1 MSNLSTRDIKEYFLK
16 YKEETKSHLEK
27 IYLNKKHLL
36 IKISI
41 FLLVGFLI
49 FLISFLTR
57 DAMLNATQTSWIL
70 IPNFLDIK
78 IIENTGI
85 SFGSLSQTS
94 PGVVY
99 FVQSLPIIIGFIAF
113 IFSSHYFL
121 DVGISML
128 FFAGMSNI
136 IDRSL
141 PDVYINKIMA
151 TENDAV
157 VDYFQ
162 FSFIKDSAIFNF
174 PDVFITI
181 SVGLICLHIIIA
193 WVKEY
198 KKESAKEKNKL
209 VKEHVH
215 DETRNNKP
223 YKTIKTIKTKK

>member
-1 MSNLSTRDIKEYFLK
+1 MLNLSKRDVKEYFLK
-16 YKEETKSHLEK
+16 YKKETKSHLEK

-41 FLLVGFLI
+41 FLLIGFLI

-57 DAMLNATQTSWIL
+57 NAMLNATETSWTL

-94 PGVVY
+94 PGLVY
-99 FVQSLPIIIGFIAF
+99 FVQSLPIIIGLIAF

-128 FFAGMSNI
+128 FFGGMSNI
-136 IDRSL
+136 IDRAIT
-141 PDVYINKIMA
+141 DVYLNNILPPEK
-151 TENDAV
+151 DAV

-174 PDVFITI
+174 PDIFITV
-181 SVGLICLHIIIA
+181 SVGLICLHIIIL

-198 KKESAKEKNKL
+198 KRESAKEKNKL
-209 VKEHVH
+209 VKENIH
-215 DETRNNKP
+215 DETRNITVNK
-223 YKTIKTIKTKK
+223 KLKNNKNKK